1 VFDFFSYF
9 LQKMVVMMGVH
20 DERSKRRI
28 IGAVANFHGVTTITM
43 DSKDGKLTI
52 IGDFDSRKILTK
64 LEKGWIN
71 AEMATFG
78 PYDPK
83 KEAESAAAAAEKK
96 RMEER
101 ERERLE
107 GSRGN
112 HNFYGPTPT
121 PTHHQIC
128 VCTHDPYQGCVIS

>member
-1 VFDFFSYF
+1 MK
-9 LQKMVVMMGVH
+9 KMVVMMGVH

-28 IGAVANFHGVTTITM
+28 ISAVANFHGVTTITM

-52 IGDFDSRKILTK
+52 IGDFDSRRILTK

-107 GSRGN
+107 GSSGN

-121 PTHHQIC
+121 TATHHQIC
-128 VCTHDPYQGCVIS
+128 VCTHDPYQGCIIS

>member
-1 VFDFFSYF
+1 MK
-9 LQKMVVMMGVH
+9 KMVVMMGVH

-28 IGAVANFHGVTTITM
+28 IAAVANFHGVTSITM
-43 DSKDGKLTI
+43 DSKDGKLTV
-52 IGDFDSRKILTK
+52 IGDFDSSKLLTK
-64 LEKGWIN
+64 LEKEWTN

-83 KEAESAAAAAEKK
+83 KEAETAAAAAEKK
-96 RMEER
+96 RMEEK

-107 GSRGN
+107 VSRGN
-112 HNFYGPTPT
+112 HSFNGPT

-128 VCTHDPYQGCVIS
+128 LCNHDPYNGCIIS

>member
-1 VFDFFSYF
+1 MN
-9 LQKMVVMMGVH
+9 KMVVMMDVY
-20 DERSKRRI
+20 DERSKAKI
-28 IGAVANFHGVTTITM
+28 IRTVADFHGVSSITM
-43 DSKDGKLTI
+43 DSKDGKLTVT
-52 IGDFDSRKILTK
+52 GDFDSRKILTK
-64 LEKGWIN
+64 LERRWIN

-83 KEAESAAAAAEKK
+83 KEAEKAAAAALEKK

-107 GSRGN
+107 AASRGN
-112 HNFYGPTPT
+112 QSCYYG

-128 VCTHDPYQGCVIS
+128 VSVRDQDPGCIIS

>member
-1 VFDFFSYF
+1 MK
-9 LQKMVVMMGVH
+9 KMVVMMGVQ

-28 IGAVANFHGVTTITM
+28 IRAVANFHGVTSIAM

-52 IGDFDSRKILTK
+52 IGDFESSKILTK
-64 LEKGWIN
+64 LERKWIN

-83 KEAESAAAAAEKK
+83 KEAESAAEKK
-96 RMEER
+96 RLEER

-112 HNFYGPTPT
+112 HSFYGSTP
-121 PTHHQIC
+121 HQIC
-128 VCTHDPYQGCVIS
+128 LCNHDPYHHGCIIS